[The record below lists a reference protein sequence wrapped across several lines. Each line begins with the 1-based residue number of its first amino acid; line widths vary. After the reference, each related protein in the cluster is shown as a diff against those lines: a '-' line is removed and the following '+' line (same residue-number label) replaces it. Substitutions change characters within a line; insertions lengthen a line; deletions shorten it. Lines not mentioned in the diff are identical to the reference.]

1 MRFTLTSIATFQHLL
16 LSILEVFLWTGT
28 TLKKSKQFATHQ
40 DTYNQVLTVG
50 SIYSNLVKLA
60 GKILFFR
67 FGVTIAGSY
76 GSYQQ
81 ENYFSTES
89 FFTMTIYPQTN
100 IINNN

>member
-1 MRFTLTSIATFQHLL
+1 MSLMRFTLTSIATFQYL
-16 LSILEVFLWTGT
+16 ILEVFLWTGT
-28 TLKKSKQFATHQ
+28 TLKHFKLKSKQFKPNTKLFTAHQ
-40 DTYNQVLTVG
+40 DTYSQVLTVG

-81 ENYFSTES
+81 ENYFSTDS
-89 FFTMTIYPQTN
+89 FLP
-100 IINNN
+100 